1 MQTYR
6 ANLFV
11 VLLSVVMPGGFFAA
25 GAEAIYFE
33 KTPLGLA
40 EILLLIG
47 LFFAWVL
54 LLAYLAVLRVDLDT
68 GSITYQ
74 NLFRG
79 RRLIL
84 RSEISSVINERHK
97 GSETTTYALIVTP
110 RIDSGKSSMK
120 IPLFFLN
127 LRATNELPTALSAKE
142 RDSTDLLT
150 LT

>member
-11 VLLSVVMPGGFFAA
+11 VLLSVVIPGGFFAA

-33 KTPLGLA
+33 NAPLGLA
-40 EILLLIG
+40 EILLLIV

-97 GSETTTYALIVTP
+97 GNETTT
-110 RIDSGKSSMK
+110 
-120 IPLFFLN
+120 
-127 LRATNELPTALSAKE
+127 
-142 RDSTDLLT
+142 
-150 LT
+150 